1 MPTGTI
7 SAVASVGGLSIQTT
21 QTRTAAGLIGHEI
34 ALPAADKGV
43 LTTRTN
49 DTDGELTMGETDHSI
64 STGDK
69 IDIYWD
75 GGLAYEA
82 TVGTVA
88 AKVVP
93 FTGAQGDVLP
103 AATTAVTA
111 DELVALD
118 TDFDGDKLEMIV
130 MASTKRGHY
139 LFDDTGALELAEG
152 ELVANESWQ
161 WVADTGVTNPLTG
174 NPVDDLYVT
183 NGDGDAAAVL
193 KVGAIYNSDE

>member
-1 MPTGTI
+1 MPTGTV

-21 QTRTAAGLIGHEI
+21 QNRSAAGLIGHEVN
-34 ALPAADKGV
+34 LPKADKGE
-43 LTTRTN
+43 LTTRTS
-49 DTDGELTMGETDHSI
+49 DTAGTLTMDSAGHGIE
-64 STGDK
+64 TGDK

-82 TVGTVA
+82 TVGTVSGTS
-88 AKVVP
+88 VP
-93 FTGAQGDVLP
+93 FTGAHGDVLP
-103 AATTAVTA
+103 ANNTDVTA
-111 DELVALD
+111 DVLVPLD

-139 LFDDTGALELAEG
+139 LFDDGGALELAEG
-152 ELVANESWQ
+152 ELVAGEPLQ

-183 NGDGDAAAVL
+183 NGDGDAAATL
-193 KVGAIYNSDE
+193 KIGLIYNSDE